1 MALKKIFL
9 NGMLWSFIQQF
20 SNQLITFGIQ
30 LVLVRFISPT
40 DFGLIGML
48 AVFIGIATAL
58 IDGGMTSSLI
68 RNNQVDNSDYST
80 IFYYNV
86 FFSVIIYFIFF
97 ILAPYIGKFY
107 NQQALEKIARIYG
120 LTLIFSSFGA
130 VHNIILFKKM
140 EFRKQAIITL
150 PPMFLGGT
158 LGILLAV
165 KNYGVWSIV
174 YSMLASSLL
183 TSFSLWFFSNW
194 KPSLIF
200 DIDKFKLHFYY
211 GYKMSISSALDNLFT
226 NIYPILIGKLYN
238 PAAVGYYTRA
248 NSLMMLP
255 VGNFSIILN
264 RVVFPLFSKVQDDVF
279 SLQRI
284 FKKIMQIFFYVLAPT
299 TALMILL
306 SKEIVL
312 VLFTDKWLQIIPI
325 FRILCFVGLLYPLH
339 LYNLM
344 ILQVKGKSALF
355 LKLELIKKV
364 IIIISLFISVKFGF
378 LGILIGSVIASII
391 TLPINTYYA
400 GKLINYKMFQQ
411 LKDLFSIFVL
421 TIIMSV
427 IIFFFKEL
435 ISDYSNSIKIL
446 FCSILA
452 AFLYISISLV
462 FKIQSAIEILLI
474 VKKYLKSSKKV
485 VL

>member
-1 MALKKIFL
+1 MSLKKIFL

-48 AVFIGIATAL
+48 AVFVGITTAL

-97 ILAPYIGKFY
+97 NLAPYIGKFY
-107 NQQALEKIARIYG
+107 NQKALEKIARVYG
-120 LTLIFSSFGA
+120 LTFIFSSFGS

-140 EFRKQAIITL
+140 EFKKQAFITL
-150 PPMFLGGT
+150 PPMILGGV

-183 TSFSLWFFSNW
+183 TSISLWSFSNW

-200 DIDKFKLHFYY
+200 DINKFKLHFHY

-226 NIYPILIGKLYN
+226 NIYPILIGRLYN

-264 RVVFPLFSKVQDDVF
+264 RVVFPLFSRVQDDIF
-279 SLQRI
+279 ALQRI
-284 FKKIMQIFFYVLAPT
+284 FKKIMQIIFYVLAPT

-312 VLFTDKWLQIIPI
+312 VLFTDKWFQIIPI

-344 ILQVKGKSALF
+344 ILQVKGKSDLF
-355 LKLELIKKV
+355 LKLELIKKI

-378 LGILIGSVIASII
+378 VGILIGSVIASII

-400 GKLINYKMFQQ
+400 GELINYKMFQQ
-411 LKDLFSIFVL
+411 LKDLSSIFFL
-421 TIIMSV
+421 TIFISV

-435 ISDYSNSIKIL
+435 ISDYSNFIKIL
-446 FCSILA
+446 FSSILTA
-452 AFLYISISLV
+452 ILYISISLI
-462 FKIQSAIEILLI
+462 FKIQSAIEILSI
-474 VKKYLKSSKKV
+474 IKKYLKINKKV
-485 VL
+485 ML